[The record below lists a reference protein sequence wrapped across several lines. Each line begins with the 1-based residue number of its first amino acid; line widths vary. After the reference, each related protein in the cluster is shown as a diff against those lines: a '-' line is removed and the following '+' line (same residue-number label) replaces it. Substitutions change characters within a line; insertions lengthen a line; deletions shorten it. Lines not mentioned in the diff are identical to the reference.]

1 MVFYFINDYSLNT
14 TRSRNIS
21 THCRLY
27 IAFIDHFAIQIKP
40 SGTIGTIQEDI
51 INLLDKLICYQ
62 VFTATPTET
71 DIKRQ

>member
-1 MVFYFINDYSLNT
+1 MVFYFINDSLNT

-40 SGTIGTIQEDI
+40 SGCTIGTIQEDI
-51 INLLDKLICYQ
+51 INLLNKLICCQ